1 MSAVLVTRPDGVRD
15 PLVAELE
22 ARGYRVSAV
31 PTVITRPLHVP
42 WPDLG
47 QFDWIVLTSAA
58 GVAALP
64 ALPSGPR
71 WSAVGEATARAL
83 RLRGVDVDLVPEE
96 ANGAAL
102 AEALPDPAGKHV
114 LVVRASLADPDL
126 PNGLRRRGAR
136 VQEITAYETVEG
148 PAESADELRQ
158 ALQSPDLTAVVFAS
172 GSAVRGFTKLGG
184 TTDLPAV
191 TIGPRTTAVARSA
204 GFRVVAE
211 AAGPSVQQLA
221 AAVTDAIPKVK
232 MPEPQRPR
240 RLRTNAAVRALV
252 RETRP
257 DPAQLIAPL
266 FVISGREQRH
276 EIRSLVGHHRMT
288 PDLAVREAH
297 RFADLGVGGVLLFGI
312 PDAKDPDGSGAADPR
327 GPVPE
332 TLRLLSSE
340 GLPLVLAADVCLCEY
355 TSHGHCGVLDGEKV
369 DNDATLPRLAAA
381 AIAYAEAGAD
391 IVGPSA
397 MMDRQVAALRAGLDG
412 AGFTDVAIMAYS
424 SKHASSLYGPFREAA
439 GSTPSFGDRKSYQ
452 MDPANAHEALR
463 EMQLDADEGADILMV
478 KPAITSLDLLSRA
491 RQRFDQPLAAY
502 QVSGEAAMTEAA
514 AERGWIDRRGAVL
527 ESLTAIVRAG
537 AGIVITYFAADAAT
551 WLRERR

>member
-1 MSAVLVTRPDGVRD
+1 MSTVLVTRPDGVRD

-31 PTVITRPLHVP
+31 PTVITRPLELT
-42 WPDLG
+42 WPDLR

-64 ALPSGPR
+64 AVPSGPR
-71 WSAVGEATARAL
+71 WSAVGDSTARAL
-83 RLRGVDVDLVPEE
+83 RARGVEVDLVPEE
-96 ANGAAL
+96 ANGGAL

-136 VQEITAYETVEG
+136 VQEVTAYETVEG
-148 PAESADELRQ
+148 PAESAAELRE
-158 ALQSPDLTAVVFAS
+158 ALQRPDLTAVVFAS

-232 MPEPQRPR
+232 VPGPRRPR

-252 RETRP
+252 RETRL
-257 DPAQLIAPL
+257 DPGRFIAPL
-266 FVISGREQRH
+266 FVINGSGQRH
-276 EIRSLVGHHRMT
+276 EIQSLRGHYRLT
-288 PDLAVREAH
+288 PDLALAEAH
-297 RFADLGVGGVLLFGI
+297 RLAELGVGGVLLFGI
-312 PDAKDPDGSGAADPR
+312 PDSKDAEGSGADDPR

-332 TLRLLSSE
+332 TLRLLRDQ

-355 TSHGHCGVLDGEKV
+355 TSHGHCGVLKGERV
-369 DNDATLPRLAAA
+369 DNDASLPRLSAAA
-381 AIAYAEAGAD
+381 VASAEAGAD
-391 IVGPSA
+391 VVGPSA
-397 MMDRQVAALRAGLDG
+397 MMDGQVGALRAGLDG
-412 AGFTDVAIMAYS
+412 AGFTEVAIMAYA

-452 MDPANAHEALR
+452 MDPANAHEALQ
-463 EMQLDADEGADILMV
+463 EMQLDLDEGADILMV
-478 KPAITSLDLLSRA
+478 KPALTSLDLLARA
-491 RQRFDQPLAAY
+491 RARFDAPLAAY
-502 QVSGEAAMTEAA
+502 QVSGEAAMIEAA
-514 AERGWIDRRGAVL
+514 AERGWVDRRGAVL

-537 AGIVITYFAADAAT
+537 AGIVITYFAADAAE
-551 WLRERR
+551 WLREIR